1 MTTKLHCHRLVRQE
15 TKKLF
20 NLLRYGQGVIL
31 GTEQTPMRNIVF
43 DGVRVVDA
51 QSETLASY
59 YKCEGVQ
66 SGVAMGDTYPVPPC
80 FQDQT
85 TASGFKSP

>member
-1 MTTKLHCHRLVRQE
+1 MFTLY
-15 TKKLF
+15 
-20 NLLRYGQGVIL
+20 RYGQGVIL